1 MFSVNQNRQL
11 YVVKAW
17 KSNPLVIGESNLVPG
32 DCHFGN
38 DGKNYFFQYVNAKG
52 EVLRSDLINPYKI
65 NYVRETSAANMLPK
79 ARKYTVA
86 VSDDIQTDDKV
97 PAGKHY
103 ILRLNFS
110 KMVGISDEE
119 RGMVFG
125 DYYTV
130 TATDA
135 QELLNKLALSL
146 VKNIAADKTGTALAA
161 VKIGNTVVTPTTDLS
176 SATGDLTITE
186 VAQPWSRG
194 KRQFA
199 ILPFTVSG
207 NNITIDGVDA
217 PWVAVGDDGLIPMQS
232 VNALAHN
239 GKLVADLEWFCAG
252 EKGDQYR
259 GVGYPNDIET
269 EYMVDPEADYKLM
282 DISYF
287 YSGDNEDIQHSSK
300 VITFAILSSAT
311 GTEPEIVP
319 AWIDEG
325 RLNTWS

>member
-17 KSNPLVIGESNLVPG
+17 KSNPLEIGEPNLVPG
-32 DCHFGN
+32 DCYFGN

-52 EVLRSDLINPYKI
+52 EVIRTDLINLYKI
-65 NYVRETSAANMLPK
+65 NYLRRTGAADVLPK

-86 VSDDIQTDDKV
+86 VSDDIQTDGKV

-125 DYYTV
+125 DCYTV

-146 VKNIAADKTGTALAA
+146 VKNIAADKTGTALAE
-161 VKIGNTVVTPTTDLS
+161 VKVGDTVVTPTTDLS
-176 SATGDLTITE
+176 EATGDITITE

-207 NNITIDGVDA
+207 NTVTVDGVDI
-217 PWVAVGDDGLIPMQS
+217 PWVAVGDDGLIPMEA
-232 VNALAHN
+232 VDALAHN

-259 GVGYPNDIET
+259 GMGYPNDIET
-269 EYMVDPEADYKLM
+269 EYMVDPEADYDLM

-300 VITFAILSSAT
+300 VITLAILSSAT
-311 GTEPEIVP
+311 GTEPEVD
-319 AWIDEG
+319 AMWLDEG
-325 RLNTWS
+325 TLANLG

>member
-17 KSNPLVIGESNLVPG
+17 KSNPLAIGESNLVPG
-32 DCHFGN
+32 DCYFGN

-52 EVLRSDLINPYKI
+52 EVLRSDLINPCKI
-65 NYVRETSAANMLPK
+65 NYVRYTEAANMLPK
-79 ARKYTVA
+79 AREYTVA
-86 VSDDIQTDDKV
+86 VSDDIKTDGKV

-125 DYYTV
+125 DCYTV
-130 TATDA
+130 TATTA

-146 VKNIAADKTGTALAA
+146 VKNIAADKTGTALAE
-161 VKIGNTVVTPTTDLS
+161 VKIGSTVVTPTTDLS
-176 SATGDLTITE
+176 SATGSLTITE

-207 NNITIDGVDA
+207 NNITIDRTYC
-217 PWVAVGDDGLIPMQS
+217 AV
-232 VNALAHN
+232 VN
-239 GKLVADLEWFCAG
+239 
-252 EKGDQYR
+252 R
-259 GVGYPNDIET
+259 GVFLNKLGSSRCSRKKQFLSTLQFRGNCTGQGCRQIFFICFLPRRTCYLHFT
-269 EYMVDPEADYKLM
+269 FGDYGFYLGFRYCPCNRFRSKLRA
-282 DISYF
+282 S
-287 YSGDNEDIQHSSK
+287 
-300 VITFAILSSAT
+300 ITNYTF
-311 GTEPEIVP
+311 
-319 AWIDEG
+319 
-325 RLNTWS
+325 